1 MFKLMKIFVN
11 DLYDYDYIG
20 GQAEN
25 NEEESG
31 DDEEVD
37 MKLIGEENATN
48 ENNENVIEID
58 LLFMY
63 PFSFQ
68 IVLDLKK
75 KKIFINDFPKISQ

>member
-20 GQAEN
+20 EQAEN

-68 IVLDLKK
+68 VVLDLKK

>member
-1 MFKLMKIFVN
+1 MKIFVN

-20 GQAEN
+20 EQAEN

-48 ENNENVIEID
+48 ENNENIIEID

-75 KKIFINDFPKISQ
+75 KKDFH